1 MAKEAWGEQ
10 LTLRSWREPDVIA
23 CLARQRHISLDDGSA
38 ALARSARQSGLD

>member
-1 MAKEAWGEQ
+1 MGKGPWVGQ
-10 LTLRSWREPDVIA
+10 LTLSSWREPDVIA